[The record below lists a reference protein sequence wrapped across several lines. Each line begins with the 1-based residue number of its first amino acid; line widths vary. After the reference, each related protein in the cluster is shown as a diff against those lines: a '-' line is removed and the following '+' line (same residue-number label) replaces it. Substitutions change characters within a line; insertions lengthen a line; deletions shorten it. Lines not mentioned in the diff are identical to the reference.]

1 MENPLRKYLSEI
13 GLSLSQL
20 GNELQKQAQSNQPMN
35 IHSQVKQTMDNLT
48 YYLHNLNA
56 DLDAYRYN
64 LIKDG
69 ESNLNLIGIES
80 LKGAL
85 HHLLNVGSYT
95 HNGESS
101 SPTAELYKM
110 MFRLIL
116 FIGLWQKGHKAQ
128 KNTSLTKSRIK
139 TDEESNLHI
148 IRIGNAHGILLNTSQ

>member
-1 MENPLRKYLSEI
+1 MENPLRQYIYEI
-13 GLSLSQL
+13 GSTL
-20 GNELQKQAQSNQPMN
+20 GKFGYELCQQAQSNQPLN

-56 DLDAYRYN
+56 DLDACRYD

-69 ESNLNLIGIES
+69 EGNLNLIDIES

-110 MFRLIL
+110 MFLIDSRYRLM
-116 FIGLWQKGHKAQ
+116 
-128 KNTSLTKSRIK
+128 
-139 TDEESNLHI
+139 
-148 IRIGNAHGILLNTSQ
+148 AHGTQGSKEYIFDKITDKDR

>member
-1 MENPLRKYLSEI
+1 MDNIILQQYIGEI
-13 GLSLSQL
+13 GCTLSQL
-20 GNELQKQAQSNQPMN
+20 GNELQIQAQSNQPLN

-56 DLDAYRYN
+56 DLDAYRYD

-69 ESNLNLIGIES
+69 ESNLNPIDIES

-85 HHLLNVGSYT
+85 YHLLNGGSYT

-110 MFRLIL
+110 MFLIDSLYRLM
-116 FIGLWQKGHKAQ
+116 
-128 KNTSLTKSRIK
+128 
-139 TDEESNLHI
+139 
-148 IRIGNAHGILLNTSQ
+148 AHGAQGSKEYIFDKITDKDR

>member
-1 MENPLRKYLSEI
+1 MSELSHHIGNI
-13 GLSLSQL
+13 GLLLSQL
-20 GNELQKQAQSNQPMN
+20 GNELQNQAVSEQPMN

-69 ESNLNLIGIES
+69 ESKLNLIEIES
-80 LKGAL
+80 LKSAL
-85 HHLLNVGSYT
+85 HHLINGESYT

-110 MFRLIL
+110 MFLIDSLYRLM
-116 FIGLWQKGHKAQ
+116 
-128 KNTSLTKSRIK
+128 
-139 TDEESNLHI
+139 
-148 IRIGNAHGILLNTSQ
+148 AHGAQGSKEYIFDKITEKDR

>member
-13 GLSLSQL
+13 GFVLSQL
-20 GNELQKQAQSNQPMN
+20 GNELQKQAQSNQLLN

-56 DLDAYRYN
+56 DLDSYRYN

-69 ESNLNLIGIES
+69 ESNLNPIDIES

-85 HHLLNVGSYT
+85 YHLLNGGSYT

-101 SPTAELYKM
+101 NPTAELYKM
-110 MFRLIL
+110 MFLIDSLFRLMPHGTQGSKEYI
-116 FIGLWQKGHKAQ
+116 FYKI
-128 KNTSLTKSRIK
+128 
-139 TDEESNLHI
+139 TDKD
-148 IRIGNAHGILLNTSQ
+148 R